1 MAQLH
6 DEHLTTEQLSASFD
20 KQLSPQEQAIF
31 DAHMSTCQQCKLN
44 LADLRLTV
52 ALLHAIPEEKVPHS
66 FVLSGGLT
74 TVPDRTIRQDTTLTP
89 IPQRQRTHNST
100 LRRSIRVVSTLAAV
114 LALFFIISGILPLT
128 YVGTGSSASTATSNS
143 SSGEAGRVHSAVTT
157 PGIHATTNARLQAGA
172 ATTTPTP
179 VPTHTL
185 TPNGT
190 ATTKAS
196 SGTTKD
202 QGSTVPPVLDP
213 GQPAGRLSL
222 GVFLLA
228 LSIIGLIIT
237 RRRRVAVN

>member
-1 MAQLH
+1 VAQLH

-66 FVLSGGLT
+66 FVLSSSLT

-89 IPQRQRTHNST
+89 IPQRQRTRIST

-114 LALFFIISGILPLT
+114 LALFFIISGILSLT
-128 YVGTGSSASTATSNS
+128 YVGKGSSASTATSYS
-143 SSGEAGRVHSAVTT
+143 SSGEASTVHSAVST
-157 PGIHATTNARLQAGA
+157 PGIHGTTNDRPQERT
-172 ATTTPTP
+172 ATATPTP

-196 SGTTKD
+196 SGTPKD
-202 QGSTVPPVLDP
+202 QGSTVQPVLDP

-222 GVFLLA
+222 GGFLLA

>member
-66 FVLSGGLT
+66 FVLSGSLT
-74 TVPDRTIRQDTTLTP
+74 TVPDRTIRQGTKLTP
-89 IPQRQRTHNST
+89 VPQRQRTRIST

-114 LALFFIISGILPLT
+114 LALFFIISGILSLT
-128 YVGTGSSASTATSNS
+128 YVGKGSSASTATSNS
-143 SSGEAGRVHSAVTT
+143 SSGEASTVHSAVTT
-157 PGIHATTNARLQAGA
+157 PGIHATTNVRPQERA